1 MEAQAVPLALPAWTW
16 LAQHPWLYP
25 ALEAVHVCGIALLL
39 GSLVLFELRVWGAAP
54 TLSVPAL
61 ARLALPVSL
70 VGFGV
75 AAVSGALMFSS
86 QPGDLLANRY
96 FALKMALLLAAGGNA
111 AIFHARGGLRRLD
124 AWARVQ
130 TALSL
135 GLWIAVIICGRW
147 IAYA

>member
-39 GSLVLFELRVWGAAP
+39 GSLVLFELRLWGAAP
-54 TLSVPAL
+54 TLSVQAL
-61 ARLALPVSL
+61 ARLALPVTL
-70 VGFGV
+70 AGFGV
-75 AAVSGALMFSS
+75 AAVSGVLMFSS
-86 QPGDLLANRY
+86 QPGDLMANRY
-96 FALKMALLLAAGGNA
+96 FTLKMALLLAAGSNA
-111 AIFHARGGLRRLD
+111 AIFHARGGPRRLD
-124 AWARVQ
+124 AWARAQ